1 MSAEG
6 RDGRS
11 RPSSISIDFEAFQH
25 SEHINQKKM
34 DIALP
39 LPHLA
44 DYRKPI

>member
-11 RPSSISIDFEAFQH
+11 RPNSISIDFEAFQR
-25 SEHINQKKM
+25 SKHINRKKM

-39 LPHLA
+39 LPYLA
-44 DYRKPI
+44 DYRKL